1 MDSNGGKFK
10 TSRNDNKN
18 KRDYEVKRAEVRI
31 AAIGLALT
39 ALFSLVSAALTGW
52 GTQLDEQQLE
62 LAQQQMSYSQAQL
75 DYSITIQCDPNDPD
89 HLVELLIVKNVGD
102 GIAKNVNIVLH
113 DTGSEILGEPES
125 LLPHTN
131 CKPSVYTLTMT
142 TIAVTV
148 PSLHADATYQM
159 RIPLANYGNTAAS
172 RALEI
177 ASLQREN
184 AEITTESRT
193 RGRARGKI
201 NEPEGFPDLRTHTV
215 QEGEQLSDIAAK
227 YDLSTES
234 LVMYNPTIDDPSDP
248 DAIKP
253 EQILIVQPAICGET
267 TIASAISPSSW
278 GILGYHEV
286 QPDETLFGIART
298 YSVDPYAITAI
309 NGLLNPSAARPGQF
323 LAIPNL
329 PFDFPPGG
337 ITYTVQLSLAPPAC
351 RYYHVAR
358 PDESL
363 FDISLTYGVSMW
375 EIATA
380 NGISNL
386 NYVRVGDVL
395 CIP

>member
-298 YSVDPYAITAI
+298 YSVDPYAIASI
-309 NGLLNPSAARPGQF
+309 NGLPNPSAAYTGQV

-329 PFDFPPGG
+329 PAEIPPGV
-337 ITYTVQLSLAPPAC
+337 TYDAQFFAQISPAC